1 MQDAP
6 LVQVL
11 ESGKDLAQ
19 VVAHL
24 WLQQGVPGLP
34 DVGQGLQRAT
44 ASAPGP
50 PSLTLPPTVL
60 AEGRDRAPALGL
72 KAPFSLPL
80 PLSSLTFR
88 LQSSRK
94 MYMLSASSKWCE
106 KRTMWRC
113 CRPRCSSISFRIC
126 NGGAGWSSFKG
137 SLTTVPTP
145 PLIRWAWGP
154 PSRVDAAW

>member
-34 DVGQGLQRAT
+34 DVSQGLQKAT

-50 PSLTLPPTVL
+50 PSLTLPPFAL

-72 KAPFSLPL
+72 KAPIASPT
-80 PLSSLTFR
+80 PVVIAH
-88 LQSSRK
+88 
-94 MYMLSASSKWCE
+94 LSAAE
-106 KRTMWRC
+106 LQENIYVV
-113 CRPRCSSISFRIC
+113 SIL
-126 NGGAGWSSFKG
+126 K
-137 SLTTVPTP
+137 V
-145 PLIRWAWGP
+145 
-154 PSRVDAAW
+154 V